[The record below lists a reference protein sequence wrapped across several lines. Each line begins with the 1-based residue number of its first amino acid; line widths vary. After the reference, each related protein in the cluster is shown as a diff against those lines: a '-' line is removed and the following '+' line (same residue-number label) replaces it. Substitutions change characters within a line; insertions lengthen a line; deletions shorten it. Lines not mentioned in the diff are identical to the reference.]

1 MSLHNAALGIWVIWH
16 LVRWENHGRWTCNGL
31 EACECGLLHGIS
43 QHLHGDTD
51 APMTNL
57 GHVGSIGSNPVKT

>member
-1 MSLHNAALGIWVIWH
+1 MAGGYVMVWKHANVAYSMVL
-16 LVRWENHGRWTCNGL
+16 
-31 EACECGLLHGIS
+31 S